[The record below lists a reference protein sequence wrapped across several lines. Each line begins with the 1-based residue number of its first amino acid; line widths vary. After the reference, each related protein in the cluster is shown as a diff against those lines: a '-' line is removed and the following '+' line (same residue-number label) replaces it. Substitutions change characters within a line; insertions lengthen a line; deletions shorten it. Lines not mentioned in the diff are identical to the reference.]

1 VTVPQGT
8 RVTTFEIHRIGSG
21 GGCVVISATGNG
33 GSVQSVMLFRPL
45 PRPQLV
51 PPPLQRR

>member
-1 VTVPQGT
+1 MV
-8 RVTTFEIHRIGSG
+8 GSG

-33 GSVQSVMLFRPL
+33 GSVQSVMLFRTL
-45 PRPQLV
+45 PGKQFV